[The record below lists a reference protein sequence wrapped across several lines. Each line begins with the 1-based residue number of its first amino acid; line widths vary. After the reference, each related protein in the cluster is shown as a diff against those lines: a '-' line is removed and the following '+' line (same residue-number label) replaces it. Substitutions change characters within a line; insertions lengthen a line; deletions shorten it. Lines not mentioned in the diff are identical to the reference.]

1 MALVIYI
8 IALVITVLL
17 MKVAD
22 LVHPTSGDVR
32 IAVFLGILFLVN
44 YILGLVPMS
53 QTRRAP

>member
-22 LVHPTSGDVR
+22 IVHSTAGDVR

-44 YILGLVPMS
+44 YILGLVPFS
-53 QTRRAP
+53 RTRRAP

>member
-1 MALVIYI
+1 MALLIYI

-22 LVHPTSGDVR
+22 LVHSTGGDIRV
-32 IAVFLGILFLVN
+32 AVFLGILFVVN
-44 YILGLVPMS
+44 YILGLVPRA

>member
-1 MALVIYI
+1 MALVLYI

-22 LVHPTSGDVR
+22 LVHPTGGDIR

-44 YILGLVPMS
+44 YILGFVPFS
-53 QTRRAP
+53 RSRRAP

>member
-1 MALVIYI
+1 MAFVIYV

-22 LVHPTSGDVR
+22 LIRPSGGDIR

-44 YILGLVPMS
+44 IVLGMVPMS
-53 QTRRAP
+53 RSRRAP

>member
-1 MALVIYI
+1 MAFVIYV

-22 LVHPTSGDVR
+22 LVHPSGGDIR

-44 YILGLVPMS
+44 LVLGMVPMS
-53 QTRRAP
+53 RSRRAP